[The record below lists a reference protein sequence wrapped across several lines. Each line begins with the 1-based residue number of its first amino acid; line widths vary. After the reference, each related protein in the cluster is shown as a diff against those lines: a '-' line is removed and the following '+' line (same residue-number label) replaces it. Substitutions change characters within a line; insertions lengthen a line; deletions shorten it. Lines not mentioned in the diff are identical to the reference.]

1 MSYFPIYLHIWLFI
15 RANYYTNILI
25 PKTFKENKRKG
36 CIFTYTW
43 AFWDFEEG
51 MHKHILRLSSKHE
64 KSISHTLSVRMA
76 VSCLEPFTLT
86 SQTLTFS
93 SPSVFLTLP
102 SSLFLTLTLSLTCS
116 IRGASKIDIDC
127 WAKEEIWPWKVRES
141 HLTNYPALRCP
152 AWHPCLSPPRLTEVL
167 LLSPH
172 AHKAIHAKCLCCRNC
187 TSQLSISV
195 SPALQVNC
203 LSDSAVM
210 NIWFEKS

>member
-1 MSYFPIYLHIWLFI
+1 MSYFPIYLHIWVFI

-36 CIFTYTW
+36 CTFTYTW

-86 SQTLTFS
+86 PQTLTFS

-116 IRGASKIDIDC
+116 IQGASKN
-127 WAKEEIWPWKVRES
+127 WYR
-141 HLTNYPALRCP
+141 
-152 AWHPCLSPPRLTEVL
+152 
-167 LLSPH
+167 LLSER
-172 AHKAIHAKCLCCRNC
+172 RNLAMKSARKPFDKLPGPEVPC
-187 TSQLSISV
+187 VTPLSQ
-195 SPALQVNC
+195 PP
-203 LSDSAVM
+203 SADRSAAT
-210 NIWFEKS
+210 FPSRT